1 MSETLVDIYSTTG
14 DGKDNRPTLSLEGAE
29 GDLRVAGMEDRLVQ
43 VFRNLLGNAISFS
56 PPGGRITLRGR
67 RAGGTVA
74 VEIEDQGP
82 GIPPGTEQSILD
94 RTSDV
99 EGKSGAERLVIG
111 GC

>member
-56 PPGGRITLRGR
+56 PPGGRTTLPGR
-67 RAGGTVA
+67 RAGGMVA
-74 VEIEDQGP
+74 VAIEDRSEERRVGKECGSTCRTRWSP
-82 GIPPGTEQSILD
+82 DHYKKKRSI
-94 RTSDV
+94 TH
-99 EGKSGAERLVIG
+99 
-111 GC
+111 